1 MKPME
6 RLQLLVIAQ
15 ALSLAAADPAAAL
28 DLSRDDVRAFE
39 VEMEQKHGFDPVW
52 LDSLLRE
59 ARSVPRIIELMN
71 RPAERVKPWH
81 EYRAHFLTEQ
91 RISEGARFWEEH
103 RARLEQIEQ
112 DSGVPARVIVAI
124 LGVETFYGRIKGSY
138 RVIDALATL
147 AFEYPP
153 RSKFFTSELEQ
164 FLLLTREQN
173 IDPLTATG
181 SYAGAMGG
189 PQFISSS
196 YRAYAIDA
204 DGDGTVNLWDDWEDI
219 IGSVANYFSRHGW
232 RPGQPVFARLSGDPG
247 EWAMSEGLRLDRN
260 ASELRDKGLDV
271 DPGGEADDEVM
282 IFSLEEADGPRFLV
296 GYRNFY
302 VITRYNRSNKYA
314 MAVFELGQ
322 AVRARMER
330 PSDAS

>member
-1 MKPME
+1 MI
-6 RLQLLVIAQ
+6 RLRHRLFLIPLLALC
-15 ALSLAAADPAAAL
+15 ALSPYARAAIDTNREDIA
-28 DLSRDDVRAFE
+28 
-39 VEMEQKHGFDPVW
+39 GF
-52 LDSLLRE
+52 
-59 ARSVPRIIELMN
+59 IELMQSRHGIPADETRRILETAEVQERILEAMR
-71 RPAERVKPWH
+71 RPAEKVKPWH
-81 EYRAHFLTEQ
+81 EYRQIFMTDKRIEAGLAFWKAHEATL
-91 RISEGARFWEEH
+91 ARVQAET
-103 RARLEQIEQ
+103 
-112 DSGVPARVIVAI
+112 GVPAEIIVGI
-124 LGVETFYGRIKGSY
+124 LGVETLYGRIKGSH
-138 RVIDALATL
+138 RVVDALVTL

-164 FLLLTREQN
+164 FLLLTREQD

-196 YRAYAIDA
+196 YRAYAVDTS
-204 DGDGTVNLWDDWEDI
+204 GDGKVDLWDNWEDI

-247 EWAMSEGLRLDRN
+247 DWAMSDGLKLDKSV
-260 ASELRDKGLDV
+260 SELRDDGMDV
-271 DPGGEADDEVM
+271 DPTGRADDEVM
-282 IFSLEEADGPRFLV
+282 IFSLEEADGPSYLV

-322 AVRARMER
+322 AVRARFEQAA
-330 PSDAS
+330 DAS

>member
-1 MKPME
+1 MI
-6 RLQLLVIAQ
+6 RLSLILSLALLPLLT
-15 ALSLAAADPAAAL
+15 ALSLAAPTAVDTSRQDVASFIDLMESRHGIPAAETRQILATAEIQ
-28 DLSRDDVRAFE
+28 SRI
-39 VEMEQKHGFDPVW
+39 
-52 LDSLLRE
+52 LE
-59 ARSVPRIIELMN
+59 AMR
-71 RPAERVKPWH
+71 RPAEKVKPWH
-81 EYRAHFLTEQ
+81 EYRQIFMTDK
-91 RISEGARFWEEH
+91 RIDAGVTFWRTHEATLSRIQSETG
-103 RARLEQIEQ
+103 I
-112 DSGVPARVIVAI
+112 PAEIIVGI
-124 LGVETFYGRIKGSY
+124 LGVETLYGKIKGSY
-138 RVIDALATL
+138 RVVDALATL

-164 FLLLTREQN
+164 FLLLTREQD

-196 YRAYAIDA
+196 YRAYAVDSG
-204 DGDGTVNLWDDWEDI
+204 GDGKVDLWDDWEDI

-247 EWAMSEGLRLDRN
+247 DWAMSDGLKLDR
-260 ASELRDKGLDV
+260 SVSDLRANGIDV
-271 DPGGEADDEVM
+271 DPTGRADDEVM
-282 IFSLEEADGPRFLV
+282 IFSLEEADGPSYLV

-322 AVRARMER
+322 AVRARFEQAT
-330 PSDAS
+330 DAP